1 MVTTPVRYSSRFAH
15 AIVFGLA
22 VLGGFAA
29 SGCAVVKAHQRGHLA
44 KRAMTGDRDAG
55 EARFAGHERGS
66 REGADGGTGE
76 PGGGCG
82 CN

>member
-1 MVTTPVRYSSRFAH
+1 MVAAVVRYLFRSAVV
-15 AIVFGLA
+15 IVFALGTLA
-22 VLGGFAA
+22 SSACVM
-29 SGCAVVKAHQRGHLA
+29 VKAHQRGHLA
-44 KRAMTGDRDAG
+44 KRAMTNDLETG

-66 REGADGGTGE
+66 REGAEGGTGE